1 MDNETHG
8 FIEDMGQLF
17 AGWGLP
23 RNTGRIW
30 GYLLLGR
37 EPAGLDR
44 IAGDLGIAKS
54 GVSVGAR
61 QLVQLGLARGIGER
75 GSRRLLYEALPELE
89 AIFAARNA
97 GAVALHQALR
107 RGARVAP
114 DGMGKERLNE
124 MADMTQELID
134 MIPNLLRQLR
144 EGRESRARRR
154 P

>member
-1 MDNETHG
+1 MNNEMHA
-8 FIEDMGQLF
+8 FVDDMGQLF

-30 GYLLLGR
+30 GHLLLR
-37 EPAGLDR
+37 SEPARLDR

-54 GVSVGAR
+54 GVSVGTR

-97 GAVALHQALR
+97 GAIALQQALR
-107 RGARVAP
+107 RGARAAP
-114 DGMGKERLNE
+114 DGAGRERLND
-124 MADMTQELID
+124 MADMTQELMD
-134 MIPNLLRQLR
+134 LVPTLLGQLR
-144 EGRESRARRR
+144 EQRESRARRR
-154 P
+154 T